1 MQFDENGW
9 VVGAVAPM
17 HVDEA
22 WSLLSPEPDARMDG
36 VRWAHQAERFF
47 RARLTVLPDKR
58 YPAGTLPLVDAAWA
72 EVAPLTAARGSR
84 VVIVT
89 LPLARAGDVRRAAD
103 LGVAAIGGAG
113 MDALVVRARRLWQVS
128 AEPAGDGAE
137 DADPRAPLVVAAV
150 LASLLLAPIVP
161 PGGGTI
167 FGVKGARER
176 LAREGWKA

>member
-17 HVDEA
+17 RVDEA
-22 WSLLSPEPDARMDG
+22 WSLLSPDPDGRMDA

-47 RARLTVLPDKR
+47 RARLTLLPDKR
-58 YPAGTLPLVDAAWA
+58 YPSGTLPLVDAAWVQVSLS
-72 EVAPLTAARGSR
+72 EAARGSR
-84 VVIVT
+84 VVVVT
-89 LPLARAGDVRRAAD
+89 LPLERAPEVRRAAD

-113 MDALVVRARRLWQVS
+113 MDALVARARRLFQVR
-128 AEPAGDGAE
+128 AAPAGDSAE
-137 DADPRAPLVVAAV
+137 EADPRAPLAVAAV
-150 LASLLLAPIVP
+150 IASLLLAPIVP

-176 LAREGWKA
+176 LAREGFQG